1 MRKYYCRKMGNKI
14 GARFFA
20 PQSFRKPSG
29 LEEAFSYH
37 EELLTMAG
45 TKGRNEGSGH
55 GRADIHDYA

>member
-1 MRKYYCRKMGNKI
+1 MGNKI

-37 EELLTMAG
+37 EELLSMAG
-45 TKGRNEGSGH
+45 TKGGNEGSGH